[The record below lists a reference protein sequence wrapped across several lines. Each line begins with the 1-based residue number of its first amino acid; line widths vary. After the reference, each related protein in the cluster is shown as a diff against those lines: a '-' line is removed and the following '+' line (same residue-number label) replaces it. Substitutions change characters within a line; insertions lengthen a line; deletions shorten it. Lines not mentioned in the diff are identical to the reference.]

1 MSWIQENKFVA
12 GLIGVTAIIG
22 GGIVYFGLSQGGAY
36 AEKLESYEELKG
48 QYASLEKTVPY
59 PSQENLDSRERGIAQ
74 YGKSIEE
81 VSAKLNAYG
90 PESMK
95 KLSPEQFNDARVK
108 VSNDLRKAFAAGETE
123 LPAGTEFGFEKYASA
138 SAKSATTPK
147 LAYQLGATEWL
158 LTKLAAVKPSALNNI
173 NRLPLDVETG
183 NAEEDVE
190 NQKPRRGRGKEVTMD
205 VKPYETMPMEL
216 SFTANEASVRDFL
229 KEMVSSEDYFYA
241 IRALRIRNEQQSA
254 PSEKDANFPQ
264 VTSAAPLTGGA
275 SASAADPFAGFNPG
289 SSASAGDA
297 AVEAADTPEPEPI
310 KVSERIL
317 KQVLGNEELEVHVV
331 FDVLLFKT
339 KPAVA
344 AAK

>member
-90 PESMK
+90 PDSMK

-264 VTSAAPLTGGA
+264 VGSVNSGAGGGVVV
-275 SASAADPFAGFNPG
+275 DEFAGFNGFG
-289 SSASAGDA
+289 SSSDDEGDA
-297 AVEAADTPEPEPI
+297 STEVVDDAPEPVKP
-310 KVSERIL
+310 SERIL
-317 KQVLGNEELEVHVV
+317 KQVLGNEELNVHVV